1 MPSCAGCGGC
11 SGAWVRP
18 EPVAIPP
25 VGARLESPP
34 AEVGVGSPPDE
45 EAAVGPPD
53 EDAGSVEILSSPGD
67 VTFIFGVIIL

>member
-1 MPSCAGCGGC
+1 MLDS
-11 SGAWVRP
+11 
-18 EPVAIPP
+18 
-25 VGARLESPP
+25 SPP

-53 EDAGSVEILSSPGD
+53 EDAGSVEILSPPGN